1 MKHLWTLAAA
11 LVLGGHMAANAAA
24 NPAPNATAAGAAKPA
39 RPAVAAHAQ
48 QDILR
53 HRAMAAAH
61 EAAARCLEAG
71 KPEASCH
78 AELQV
83 SCQGLALGKLC
94 GMRHEH

>member
-11 LVLGGHMAANAAA
+11 LLLCANAPADAA
-24 NPAPNATAAGAAKPA
+24 TNAPAPGAAKPA
-39 RPAVAAHAQ
+39 QPAVAALAAHAR
-48 QDILR
+48 QDVLR

-78 AELQV
+78 AELQI